1 MKCVDLCKDTIR
13 IMGVHFPYNKTKQD
27 EKNFLETMTKI
38 QNIVKIWR
46 MRSLTLEGKIIVF
59 KPLLFQK

>member
-1 MKCVDLCKDTIR
+1 
-13 IMGVHFPYNKTKQD
+13 MGVHFPYNKTKQD